1 LEPDWLGGRW
11 APLAGA
17 CGDRRRSGEAL
28 SAVWWWWWSR
38 RERRRQVGAVIL
50 MGRIPFADRWLHTG
64 GEAQQQQLE
73 ACRWGPLVSGT
84 GSSSSASQHERGS
97 GRKINRAMMTVAV
110 RTCTERG
117 SGRWIGE
124 GATGPPVRHRA
135 PPRAFLESFLFT
147 GASGFLS

>member
-1 LEPDWLGGRW
+1 MQGGPARQRDGVVVIGQP
-11 APLAGA
+11 A
-17 CGDRRRSGEAL
+17 
-28 SAVWWWWWSR
+28 
-38 RERRRQVGAVIL
+38 RERE
-50 MGRIPFADRWLHTG
+50 WT
-64 GEAQQQQLE
+64 E
-73 ACRWGPLVSGT
+73 
-84 GSSSSASQHERGS
+84 
-97 GRKINRAMMTVAV
+97 INRAMMTVAV